1 MKTFLK
7 KMVVAV
13 AVMLAAATAV
23 GTMQSAPA
31 YANDNE
37 MGSDARCS
45 QLFLGMT
52 PWDCH
57 IQEWKEDTLTTNV
70 VTIATNILGD
80 MLVIATY
87 LAVGFTV
94 YGGYLYMFSSGDVAK
109 VQNGKKTLTRAFIGV
124 AIVGLAKLIV
134 DAMYVAFMGTTG
146 SFDSLDCV
154 HSDACAGGDASTILM
169 NALRWFI
176 GTGSFV
182 ALIYIVVG
190 GIGYLTSGGDPGK
203 LQKAKNTILYA
214 VVGLIVTGL
223 SQIIVTFV
231 FNIVNAAEATGDFR
245 SSLVEILNGVLS
257 ILAVVA
263 IIVIV
268 VGGFRY
274 MTSAGDAAKLKR
286 ARDTILY
293 AAIGLVVCG
302 VAAIVVNFVVT
313 NIAEGNNSSEEAM
326 TLDVEQRLLG

>member
-7 KMVVAV
+7 KLVVAFMV
-13 AVMLAAATAV
+13 ALSVATVGGIAKSEAV
-23 GTMQSAPA
+23 
-31 YANDNE
+31 YANDNQ
-37 MGSDARCS
+37 MGSEARCS
-45 QLFLGMT
+45 QLFLGMK
-52 PWDCH
+52 PWDCD
-57 IQEWKEDTLTTNV
+57 IQDWSESTIGENIK
-70 VTIATNILGD
+70 TIAWNIFDD

-87 LAVGFTV
+87 LAMGFAV

-124 AIVGLAKLIV
+124 AIVGLARIIV
-134 DAMYVAFMGTTG
+134 DAMYVVFMGSTG
-146 SFDSLDCV
+146 SFDGMDCATV
-154 HSDACAGGDASTILM
+154 DCTHNNGASVLM

-190 GIGYLTSGGDPGK
+190 GVGYLTSGGDPGK

-214 VVGLIVTGL
+214 LIGLIITGL
-223 SQIIVTFV
+223 SQVIVTFA
-231 FNIVNAAEATGDFR
+231 FNIVNTAEATGDFR

-263 IIVIV
+263 VIVIV
-268 VGGFRY
+268 VGGARY
-274 MTSAGDAAKLKR
+274 MTSTGDAAKLKK

-293 AAIGLVVCG
+293 AAIGLVICG
-302 VAAIVVNFVVT
+302 LAAVIVNFVVDA
-313 NIAEGNNSSEEAM
+313 IVAGNSAEEA
-326 TLDVEQRLLG
+326 LLELPKRILG